1 LVEFAKGWF
10 VVRQSSE
17 PGFGRL
23 TALEKREWQ
32 KWVDS
37 VEKVGF
43 LRVSRKGVLIDCRGF
58 AEAGR

>member
-1 LVEFAKGWF
+1 MTTQGCLPKSCRSLNLEMENFASHPQWP
-10 VVRQSSE
+10 V
-17 PGFGRL
+17 L
-23 TALEKREWQ
+23 A
-32 KWVDS
+32 DS